1 MTKWNRIARV
11 PLWTCLI
18 YLGAGVTAWA
28 ETTAE
33 EARPGASP
41 KVIACMTACE
51 LTQMACLQGPNGVP
65 PERRTIKEIN
75 AFRACN
81 LTEERCDHRCR
92 RSK

>member
-1 MTKWNRIARV
+1 MEPHSAGTSDLSRRGGNS
-11 PLWTCLI
+11 
-18 YLGAGVTAWA
+18 LGGD
-28 ETTAE
+28 TTAE

-75 AFRACN
+75 AFRAC
-81 LTEERCDHRCR
+81 
-92 RSK
+92 